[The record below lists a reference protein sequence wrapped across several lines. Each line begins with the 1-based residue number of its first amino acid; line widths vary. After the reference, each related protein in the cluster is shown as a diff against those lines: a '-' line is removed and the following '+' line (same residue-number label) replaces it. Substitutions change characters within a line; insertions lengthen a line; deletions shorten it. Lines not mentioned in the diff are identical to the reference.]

1 MAHYVLGD
9 IHGCSRT
16 LARLLARL
24 PLRSGRDRLLAT
36 GDLVNR
42 GPDSLGVLRW
52 ATQQPDEL
60 VCVLGNHDLHLLA
73 AAWKVRG
80 YSRARA
86 LREVLAAG
94 DAAKLLQWLR
104 TRPLLV
110 QEKESGAL
118 LVHAGLL
125 PAWTAQEALERAAQ
139 CEELLAGPKAPAL
152 LAAMKAVEAG
162 SRAESSAELLEA
174 ASFLR
179 VVTGLRVVD
188 EEGTM
193 VPSFTGALQERPA
206 GSRAWFLAE
215 ERRTRGQRVLFGHW
229 ARLGLM
235 LREDA
240 WCLDS
245 ACVWGG
251 ALSAVRLEDGAV
263 FQEPFADGGSSS

>member
-1 MAHYVLGD
+1 MAHYLIGD

-24 PLRSGRDRLLAT
+24 PLRAGRDRLLLT

-52 ATQQPDEL
+52 AMEQGSEL
-60 VCVLGNHDLHLLA
+60 VCVLGNHDLQLLGQ
-73 AAWKVRG
+73 AWEVEG
-80 YSRARA
+80 FSPARA
-86 LREVLAAG
+86 LREVLAAP
-94 DAAKLLQWLR
+94 DAKSILQWLR
-104 TRPLLV
+104 MRPLVVL
-110 QEKESGAL
+110 EEESGSL

-125 PAWTAQEALERAAQ
+125 PAWTARDALQLAARCEALLR
-139 CEELLAGPKAPAL
+139 GPKASAL
-152 LAAMKAVEAG
+152 L
-162 SRAESSAELLEA
+162 RATKTIAREPATEIPSELREA

-179 VVTGLRVVD
+179 VVTSLRVVD
-188 EEGTM
+188 AQGAM
-193 VPSFTGALQERPA
+193 VPGFDGALQERPA
-206 GSRAWFLAE
+206 GSRAWFSAE

-245 ACVWGG
+245 ACVWGK
-251 ALSAVRLEDGAV
+251 ALSAVRLEDGEL
-263 FQEPFADGGSSS
+263 FQEPFAEGRKRA